1 MSEIL
6 GNFLKRIYGYLYY
19 VRQEFESVRVW
30 AEDKGFQGDDLSKKK
45 KKNNNTLPPPSP
57 KKFLKKSF
65 GWILNIKPNEHM
77 EGTY

>member
-1 MSEIL
+1 MSDKS
-6 GNFLKRIYGYLYY
+6 LKVCVCGRGI
-19 VRQEFESVRVW
+19 RDFREMIS
-30 AEDKGFQGDDLSKKK
+30 A
-45 KKNNNTLPPPSP
+45 KKNNNTLPPPPP

>member
-1 MSEIL
+1 MSDKS
-6 GNFLKRIYGYLYY
+6 LKVCVCGRRI
-19 VRQEFESVRVW
+19 RDFREMIS
-30 AEDKGFQGDDLSKKK
+30 AN
-45 KKNNNTLPPPSP
+45 KKNNNILPPPSP

>member
-1 MSEIL
+1 MSDNSLKVCVCGRGIR
-6 GNFLKRIYGYLYY
+6 NFREM
-19 VRQEFESVRVW
+19 VS
-30 AEDKGFQGDDLSKKK
+30 AKKK
-45 KKNNNTLPPPSP
+45 IIIPFPLPPP